1 MSGMPRF
8 VYEEEHEM
16 FRTSVRKFLE
26 TEAAP
31 YHAQWEK
38 DGHVDRQLWI
48 KAGEQGFLSPTVGE
62 EYGGVGADFRYNAI
76 VDEEIGRSGLTGIGW
91 GLHSDIAVP
100 YIVRYG
106 NEAQKEKYLPK
117 CVTGEIITAIAM
129 TEPGAGSDLQGIK
142 TTAVKDGDDYILNG
156 SKTFITNGQLS
167 DLVIVVAKTDP
178 AAGAKGT
185 SLFLVETGTPGFTKG
200 RNLEKVGM
208 KAQDTSELFF
218 QDVRISKEQLLGEE
232 GMGFVYLM
240 QDLPQLHARPRGII
254 LLARDPHGTP
264 VGCGMTHP
272 LDDTSV
278 EVKRVFVDPA
288 ARGTGLGKTLCLAL
302 IDQARADGYARVL
315 LDTSRSLPAAGPLYL
330 ALGFAERGPYQ
341 PIPDSALPHLRF
353 FEFTL

>member
-1 MSGMPRF
+1 MPDHPF
-8 VYEEEHEM
+8 TITPADSPVDLEAV
-16 FRTSVRKFLE
+16 RTLCWAYRRVLLNNSEIDRTLTE
-26 TEAAP
+26 TFYP
-31 YHAQWEK
+31 
-38 DGHVDRQLWI
+38 
-48 KAGEQGFLSPTVGE
+48 
-62 EYGGVGADFRYNAI
+62 
-76 VDEEIGRSGLTGIGW
+76 
-91 GLHSDIAVP
+91 VP
-100 YIVRYG
+100 
-106 NEAQKEKYLPK
+106 KYD
-117 CVTGEIITAIAM
+117 A
-129 TEPGAGSDLQGIK
+129 
-142 TTAVKDGDDYILNG
+142 
-156 SKTFITNGQLS
+156 
-167 DLVIVVAKTDP
+167 
-178 AAGAKGT
+178 
-185 SLFLVETGTPGFTKG
+185 
-200 RNLEKVGM
+200 
-208 KAQDTSELFF
+208 
-218 QDVRISKEQLLGEE
+218 
-232 GMGFVYLM
+232 LM